1 MTWRPGLLKNRVVPA
16 VGIALVAILAV
27 GGASL
32 TYRCLQEPFAIPPPT
47 PPGDSPVRFLC
58 GQCNALFTCPR
69 KQVEGYMAGRWR
81 TGTALGIDCAVC
93 RKARCADMPFQCPGC
108 GTLYLSQAQRAAMG
122 QAQAPEPQAQPVCPQ
137 CGAKFF
143 DALRARQG
151 EE

>member
-1 MTWRPGLLKNRVVPA
+1 MTWRPGLLENRVVLA
-16 VGIALVAILAV
+16 AGIALVAILAA
-27 GGASL
+27 GAAL
-32 TYRCLQEPFAIPPPT
+32 LAYRWWQEPFAIPPPA
-47 PPGDSPVRFLC
+47 PAGDSPVRFVC

-69 KQVEGYMAGRWR
+69 KQVEGYIAGRWR
-81 TGTALGIDCAVC
+81 EGTTLGIDCPVC

-108 GTLYLSQAQRAAMG
+108 GKMYLSQAQQAAMG
-122 QAQAPEPQAQPVCPQ
+122 QAQAPEAQAQPVCPQ